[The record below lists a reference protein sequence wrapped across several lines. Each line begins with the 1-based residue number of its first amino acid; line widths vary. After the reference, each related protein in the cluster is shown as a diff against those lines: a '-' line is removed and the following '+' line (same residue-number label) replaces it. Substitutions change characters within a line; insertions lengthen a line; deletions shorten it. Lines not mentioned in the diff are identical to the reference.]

1 MLIYFH
7 IDCYSN
13 LFTHQGGLSDG
24 YKKHIAET
32 ELPDITYTEDGL
44 ALFRVQGSGP
54 ENMQAIQVEP
64 VSPAYSLPSNFLSF
78 PPSRCSFQT
87 PQHLCFRSH
96 FLGFSHYFVI
106 SHELDMEGLSVFFL
120 FWFIVISLLVTSL
133 LATKEVSASSILI
146 AGKTK

>member
-78 PPSRCSFQT
+78 PQSRCSFQT

-106 SHELDMEGLSVFFL
+106 SHELDMEGLSVFFPFL
-120 FWFIVISLLVTSL
+120 IYCDLSFGYFFIGYQRGFS
-133 LATKEVSASSILI
+133 
-146 AGKTK
+146 